1 MTDHFGIFH
10 LIYGIPTVC
19 NIKYKQTR
27 QLNEYNILKF
37 RNILA
42 KADYTSVLLAI
53 DPNEAYNNFMQIYK
67 SLFEIS
73 CPVKTT
79 KINNKYIKREP
90 WITSG
95 LLVSSINKDK
105 LLRRKL
111 HKPNMERERMLIE
124 HIVEYTIRQ
133 KERQRLNIMLRYWK
147 NANTASKTH
156 GSY

>member
-1 MTDHFGIFH
+1 MH
-10 LIYGIPTVC
+10 

-27 QLNEYNILKF
+27 QLNDCNILKF

-42 KADYTSVLLAI
+42 KADYTSVLSAI
-53 DPNEAYNNFMQIYK
+53 DPNEACNNFMQIYK

-79 KINNKYIKREP
+79 KKYIYIKREP

-133 KERQRLNIMLRYWK
+133 KSGK
-147 NANTASKTH
+147 D
-156 GSY
+156 